1 MRNAGSEAERK
12 DTHDAALDA
21 VKEVVQL
28 SPGYDSGPR
37 TLLRQIFA
45 PGPEG
50 SDPNDNDL
58 EVFKTDSEFRTVIYS
73 KP

>member
-1 MRNAGSEAERK
+1 
-12 DTHDAALDA
+12 
-21 VKEVVQL
+21 L